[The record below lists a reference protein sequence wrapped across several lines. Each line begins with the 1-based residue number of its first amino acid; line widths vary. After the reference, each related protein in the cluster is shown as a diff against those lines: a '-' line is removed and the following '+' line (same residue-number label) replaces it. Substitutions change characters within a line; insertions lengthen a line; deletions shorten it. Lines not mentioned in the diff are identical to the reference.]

1 MKKTHFSHIL
11 RSALSVLLAVSL
23 LVGTVPAVFAADTA
37 GNSASRLEISGINKL
52 DKNSLMVNYLDYLN
66 SNVAF
71 KLPNGV
77 KEDDDISVI
86 IRVDRPS
93 LMDAYGRTDKTMS
106 LQEYAVTDEAKA
118 VINKIEERKAQ
129 LLTLFDEQGV
139 KYKLGE
145 DYNTLFSGFEI
156 LIKGGDYAV
165 TCKSLGAAET
175 ASISQE
181 YQSMATQLV
190 ENEVNVLE
198 SGIFNTTGI
207 EYDGTG
213 MVVAVLDTG
222 LDSDH
227 TAFSPDNFTST
238 KLGLTYDQVAALVA
252 GTKANELSNGSL
264 TVDNVF
270 INNKVPF
277 GYDYA
282 DNDPDVYSTH
292 NNHGTHVSGVIV
304 GKDDVI
310 TGVAPN
316 AQLVSMKIFSDIQDT
331 AMSSWILAAL
341 EDCVILGV
349 DVINMSLGTA
359 CGFSHEGEE
368 ELLSGVYDRIREAG
382 IAVVVAASNSYNSAY
397 GSEANGNLPLT
408 SNPDSGTVG
417 SPGTYAGTLSIA
429 SVNGV
434 ETPYIKF
441 GETIMYF
448 DEANDNGGKE
458 QHFFETLLGEATSKE
473 MEYVTIPGVG
483 RSADYTGLDVKGKI
497 ALVRRGQNTFEEKA
511 MIAEA
516 QGAAGIIIY
525 NNVSGE
531 IKMNI
536 GDAKLAVCSISQDD
550 GEVLAAQASG
560 TLHISVDQTSG
571 PFMSDFSSWG
581 PTPSLG
587 IKPEITAHGGNI
599 LSSVTGG
606 DYDRLSGTSMACP
619 NMAGAVV
626 LMHQYVVENFPS
638 IANDTGAVTA
648 MVNRLLMSTAGIL
661 INQNGEPYAVRKQ
674 GAGLANLNAAL
685 GTPACIITYDKSGKV
700 MDTTKLELGHDP
712 DKTGIYE
719 MTFAVDN
726 FGKSDL
732 SYVLST
738 KVITEGVSDTKTNA
752 GKTTVT
758 EEAYVL
764 AGAGMEI
771 LSVEGGSVDGTT
783 ISVAAGKQAKVSV
796 RITLTEENKNYLD
809 KSFENGMYVEGFLSL
824 DAASGTDID
833 MNVPYLAYYGDWTRA
848 PMFDLEYYDTNAD
861 ELDDGIDAE
870 DKLMADSF
878 PTRAVGGLTGDY
890 VSYLGSYYFT
900 QDPRDIVI
908 PANRD
913 YISLSNQDSA
923 VHALRFVWAG
933 MLRAA
938 KEMRITV
945 VDDATGEVVYETV
958 DYDIRKSYGDGGTI
972 RPSNIE
978 VEFDTQ
984 DFNLPNN
991 GQYTVRL
998 EGLMDYEDGG
1008 KDTNKRNVFE
1018 FPLMTDYQAPT
1029 VTDVEYYYE
1038 YDKTA
1043 KKNRLYA
1050 KLSVYDNH
1058 FAMSGQLGYV
1068 VMGEDENGNATPEM
1082 KAFEQYMTPIYSRK
1096 NDTTVVTVELTDYL
1110 YQIKANAMNKNSFVF
1125 TAYDYALNY
1134 ATYEIRLPDQ
1144 YIDFALSEDI
1154 VDQTVVLSPNEVFT
1168 LAPVVYP
1175 ATQWGELLEFSSQK
1189 PGVANVVDDKIV
1201 AVAPGTTIIKIK
1213 DPNSDKNIT
1222 FTVKVLSEEDEGYRR
1237 YDKPVANNFNL
1248 YGYYTNKAYY
1258 MLDNEDKDIGDTG
1271 NYRFFEGNYSLSLY
1285 PSEAVTLMY
1294 ELSAYFPRNTQVV
1307 FESSNE
1313 SIVKINE
1320 AGMVTAVAEGFSS
1333 VTIKVQLDG
1342 KNTYYS
1348 ESVSVEVKD
1357 PFDAANGILNH
1368 YYGNGGLV
1376 EVPKRLS
1383 LKEIGSFAFSNFDYV
1398 DKTPEELAIDD
1409 RETSKQWF
1417 IGDNTITKVVL
1428 PEGVEKINAYAFAN
1442 LTALEEVVLP
1452 STLTAIEYGAF
1463 FNCSA
1468 LKKITFSGEN
1478 NVIIINQHAFE
1489 GCDLEGT
1496 IDLSAACVISDYAF
1510 AGNRDLT
1517 GIVTGDALLSI
1528 SQYSFAGCKSLK
1540 DVTITSKLVKYG
1552 AYAFTGCESLTSFEV
1567 NALVLPEGMFY
1578 ECESLTSVVIG
1589 SVVNEI
1595 GEFAFRDTA
1604 VESFEVKEGNK
1615 AYQAGKKNY
1624 VLSADGKTLFAV
1636 APTISG
1642 AFTAEDI
1649 DGATVTT
1656 IGAGAFSHN
1665 TGVTSV
1671 NLPSVTVLGDYAFG
1685 SSENIEKITLG
1696 DLTDIGE
1703 YAFFETA
1710 ITTLPA
1716 FTKETKIG
1724 RYAFAF
1730 TDITS
1735 VTVPD
1740 GMEVAEGVFS
1750 ECDKL
1755 TTVKVGNN
1763 VVLGKYAFGM
1773 DKDSIFKVHHY
1784 DKGGERYFYYVF
1796 ASSLQNVTI
1805 GDNVTIG
1812 ETAFTNAASL
1822 KKVTLGK
1829 GAKLGKMAFYNNASL
1844 VDIDLSEVLE
1854 IGEYALSGDVY
1865 YTCLDE
1871 NMTVAAIDSEGRYMY
1886 TYHAPAIKS
1895 ANLSAATVIGEYAF
1909 AYCRDMKTVVLG
1921 DAITEVQPYTF
1932 AGCTGLESI
1941 NLSKIETVG
1950 EYAFTEC
1957 SSLKAADLSAAT
1969 YIDKYAFVYN
1979 SSLESVTFNADPLKQ
1994 AQQEA
1999 DKPETRHAGDH
2010 TEDKDEPVRE
2020 ESAGLY
2026 IGEGAFSYCEKLT
2039 SVKNLGKVTE
2049 VGNYAFA
2056 YAGLTSAD
2064 LTNAVYVGDHAFMKE
2079 EYTPFKV
2086 TFGTAVATFGEN
2098 PFALCVLTPLH
2109 EVITTEFNGNKY
2121 EEKNP
2126 TYAINDNVTV
2136 YEGGLYFRVPNG
2148 WEMVAYTGE
2157 NRNPVLM
2164 EDTVRVGAM
2173 AFAGSTVKMVTLPY
2187 TVAAVGHK
2195 AFYECADLS
2204 TVVFSSYESPI
2215 LEEAFD
2221 PTYYESYEH
2230 IPGSG
2235 DYGTYTDYEGNDVLI
2250 VGQNIIPYFMWNATG
2265 GMYSNV
2271 FYGAN
2276 FVDYVGYVD
2285 HKLTMVRPVNGQGYE
2300 NYIYNHY
2307 FDLRVMGAAAAD
2319 DVTLAA
2325 INAIKR
2331 IPERVTLN
2339 DRAVVEAARTAY
2351 NKIATTE
2358 QQALVTNYDVLVTAE
2373 QRIKALSSEE
2383 DDTDGE
2389 GEDNGASCEKKV
2401 NLTWLWILLLF
2412 LFNDA
2417 VILWAIW
2424 AYKKGYFTKKYL
2436 KNFFKTLP
2444 GRIVRFFKKLPG
2456 RTLRVIKATP
2466 GFMKKLPG
2474 RLWRGLKATGRFF
2487 AAVGKGIARIA
2498 VKVWKAAVALVLLI
2512 VAKCKAL
2519 KKQAPESTEEIPAEE
2534 ISAEETPA
2542 EEVAES
2548 ETEPVEIVE
2557 AVEAVEVCDA
2567 CDAPTEVL
2575 SPEDAPVAETPAK
2588 AKKAKKEK
2596 KEKKPVNTGLIKLIA
2611 WIAVGALALGGV
2623 VWVAVSSNGGGNTPY
2638 HGYDDEGY
2646 TVAVRFDA
2654 NGGQFGDNVNTT
2666 SVVDTFNPLAIA
2678 NGAEGDVQI
2687 SLLDPSDSRR
2697 GESNAFTVKRAKH
2710 VFAGWYANRQQSGTD
2725 ENGNP
2730 VYTYSKQWNFG
2741 SDRITVNTAGNYT
2754 ATDPV
2759 LTLYAVWVPL
2769 FEVHFYDRANPDA
2782 DPQVLEFNP
2791 NDGVDLTV
2799 PHWDEKT
2806 GTMAMGKYPAIAGK
2820 TFEKVYYDA
2829 AGQKPVE
2836 GAAAVHPGKVN
2847 SATGQ
2852 AENAVLKLYIDYT
2865 EGDWYHIYNAQ
2876 QLANNININGHYVLH
2891 ADLDFTDVS
2900 WPRAFTTGTFNG
2912 SIEGNG
2918 HVIKN
2923 VSVIQKD
2930 YQKPAGGLFG
2940 ALGAD
2945 AALTNVTFE
2954 GITFTLQ
2961 SGTRATSPAFGVL
2974 AGNIAADATLTDVTV
2989 KGKLQIDSASST
3001 TLKSDCA
3008 IGLVCGVGDASAV
3021 TAEITCEAVGEAAD
3035 TVKIAVD
3042 GNEVTVEFVE

>member
-23 LVGTVPAVFAADTA
+23 LMGTVPAVFAAGTA
-37 GNSASRLEISGINKL
+37 GGSASRLEISGINKL
-52 DKNSLMVNYLDYLN
+52 DKNSILVNYLDYLN

-71 KLPNGV
+71 KLPEGV

-86 IRVDRPS
+86 IRIDRPS
-93 LMDAYGRTDKTMS
+93 VMDAYGRTDKTMS
-106 LQEYAVTDEAKA
+106 LQEYAATDEAKS
-118 VINKIEERKAQ
+118 VIGKIEERKAQ

-139 KYKLGE
+139 KYTLGE

-156 LIKGGDYAV
+156 LIKGGDYAA
-165 TCKSLGAAET
+165 TCQSLGAAET
-175 ASISQE
+175 ATISQE
-181 YQSMATQLV
+181 YKSMATQLV

-227 TAFSPDNFTST
+227 TAFSPNNFTST
-238 KLGLTYDQVAALVA
+238 KLGLTYDQVAAVLDKTTA
-252 GTKANELSNGSL
+252 YEWADGNL

-359 CGFSHEGEE
+359 CGFDHEGEE
-368 ELLSGVYDRIREAG
+368 ELLSGVYQRIREAG

-397 GSEANGNLPLT
+397 SSEANGNLPLT

-417 SPGTYAGTLSIA
+417 SPGTYPGTLSIA

-458 QHFFETLLGEATSKE
+458 QKFFETLLGDATSKE

-525 NNVSGE
+525 NNVSGD

-560 TLHISVDQTSG
+560 VLHISLDQTSG

-626 LMHQYVVENFPS
+626 LMHQYVVENFPA

-674 GAGLANLNAAL
+674 GAGLADLNAAL
-685 GTPACIITYDKSGKV
+685 GTPACIITYDKDGKE

-712 DKTGIYE
+712 DKTGVYE

-726 FGKSDL
+726 FGKNAL

-764 AGAGMEI
+764 AGAKLEI
-771 LSVEGGSVDGTT
+771 LSVEGGSADGNT
-783 ISVAAGKQAKVSV
+783 ISVDAGKQAKVSV
-796 RITLTEENKNYLD
+796 RITLTDENKNYLN

-824 DAASGTDID
+824 DASAGTDID

-861 ELDDGIDAE
+861 ELDDGIDIE
-870 DKLMADSF
+870 DKLMADAF
-878 PTRAVGGLTGDY
+878 ATRAVGGLTGDF

-908 PANRD
+908 AANRD
-913 YISLSNQDSA
+913 YISLSNQDGS
-923 VHALRFVWAG
+923 VHSLRYVWAG

-938 KEMRITV
+938 KEMRVKV
-945 VDDATGEVVYETV
+945 VDTATGEVVFETV
-958 DYDIRKSYGDGGTI
+958 DYDIRKSYGDGGPI

-978 VEFDTQ
+978 IEFDTQ

-991 GQYTVRL
+991 GQYIVRL

-1008 KDTNKRNVFE
+1008 KDTNRNNVFE
-1018 FPLMTDYQAPT
+1018 FPLMTDYEAPT

-1038 YDKTA
+1038 YDKTL

-1058 FAMSGQLGYV
+1058 YAMSGQLGYV
-1068 VMGEDENGNATPEM
+1068 VMSQDENGNATPEM
-1082 KAFEQYMTPIYSRK
+1082 KAFEQYMTPIYSKK

-1110 YQIKANAMNKNSFVF
+1110 YQIKANSMNKNSFVF
-1125 TAYDYALNY
+1125 TTYDYALNY

-1144 YIDFALSEDI
+1144 YIDFAMAEDI
-1154 VDQTVVLSPNEVFT
+1154 EQTVALSPNEVFT

-1189 PGVANVVDDKIV
+1189 PSVANVVDDKIV

-1285 PSEAVTLMY
+1285 PSESVTLLH

-1307 FESSNE
+1307 YESSNE
-1313 SIVKINE
+1313 NIVKINE

-1333 VTIKVQLDG
+1333 VTVKVQLDG

-1417 IGDNTITKVVL
+1417 IGDSTITKVVL

-1442 LTALEEVVLP
+1442 LTALEEIVLP

-1463 FNCSA
+1463 YNCSS
-1468 LKKITFSGEN
+1468 LKKVTFSGEN

-1528 SQYSFAGCKSLK
+1528 SQYAFAGCKSLK

-1589 SVVNEI
+1589 PDVNEI

-1604 VESFEVKEGNK
+1604 VETFEIKEGNK

-1624 VLSADGKTLFAV
+1624 ILSSDGKTLSAV
-1636 APTISG
+1636 APTVSG

-1649 DGATVTT
+1649 GGADVTA
-1656 IGAGAFSHN
+1656 IGGGAFSHN
-1665 TGVTSV
+1665 TNVTSV
-1671 NLPSVTVLGDYAFG
+1671 TLPSVTVLGDYAFG
-1685 SSENIEKITLG
+1685 SADSLAKIALG
-1696 DLTDIGE
+1696 DLTTIGE

-1716 FTKETKIG
+1716 FTKDTKIG

-1735 VTVPD
+1735 VTIPD

-1773 DKDSIFKVHHY
+1773 NKDAIFKVSHY
-1784 DKGGERYFYYVF
+1784 DKGGERYFYYTF

-1854 IGEYALSGDVY
+1854 IGDYALSGDVY

-1871 NMTVAAIDSEGRYMY
+1871 NMTVAAVDSEGRYMY
-1886 TYHAPAIKS
+1886 TYHAPAIKE
-1895 ANLSAATVIGEYAF
+1895 ANLSAATSIGEYAF

-1921 DAITEVQPYTF
+1921 DAITELKPYTF
-1932 AGCTGLESI
+1932 AGCSGLESI

-1957 SSLKAADLSAAT
+1957 ESLQSADLSSAT

-1979 SSLESVTFNADPLKQ
+1979 KSLQSVIFNKDPLKQ
-1994 AQQEA
+1994 SSEEA
-1999 DKPETRHAGDH
+1999 DKPVEESADRKLTRHAGGH
-2010 TEDKDEPVRE
+2010 EEKKEPVRE

-2064 LTNAVYVGDHAFMKE
+2064 LTSAVYVGDHAFMKE

-2086 TFGTAVATFGEN
+2086 TFGTAVTTFGDN
-2098 PFALCVLTPLH
+2098 PFALCILTPLH
-2109 EVITTEFNGNKY
+2109 EVKVTEFNGNKY

-2157 NRNPVLM
+2157 NLNPVLM

-2173 AFAGSTVKMVTLPY
+2173 AFAGSAVKMVTLPY

-2204 TVVFSSYESPI
+2204 TVVFGSYEAPI
-2215 LEEAFD
+2215 LEETFD
-2221 PTYYESYEH
+2221 PTYYETYEH

-2235 DYGTYTDYEGNDVLI
+2235 DYGTYTDYDGNEVAI
-2250 VGQNIIPYFMWNATG
+2250 IGQNIVPFFMWNATG

-2383 DDTDGE
+2383 GDNAGE
-2389 GEDNGASCEKKV
+2389 GEGNGSSCEKKA

-2412 LFNDA
+2412 LLNDA
-2417 VILWAIW
+2417 IILWAIW

-2436 KNFFKTLP
+2436 KDFFKKLPGRIARFFKKLP
-2444 GRIVRFFKKLPG
+2444 GRIVRFFKA
-2456 RTLRVIKATP
+2456 VP

-2474 RLWRGLKATGRFF
+2474 RLWRGLKAIGRFCVR
-2487 AAVGKGIARIA
+2487 AGKWIACVAKKAWKGI
-2498 VKVWKAAVALVLLI
+2498 VALALLI
-2512 VAKCKAL
+2512 AALFKKKEKAPATAE
-2519 KKQAPESTEEIPAEE
+2519 KTPAEE
-2534 ISAEETPA
+2534 TAEEVVEETPA
-2542 EEVAES
+2542 ETAE
-2548 ETEPVEIVE
+2548 EIPVEVI
-2557 AVEAVEVCDA
+2557 
-2567 CDAPTEVL
+2567 
-2575 SPEDAPVAETPAK
+2575 PEDPSAGETIELNEMLAFESFAEKTPAEEPSV
-2588 AKKAKKEK
+2588 KAKKER
-2596 KEKKPVNTGLIKLIA
+2596 KPVNTGLIKLIA

-2623 VWVAVSSNGGGNTPY
+2623 VWMAVAANGGGNTPY
-2638 HGYDDEGY
+2638 HGYDDKGY
-2646 TVAVRFDA
+2646 TVAVKFDA

-2666 SVVDTFNPLAIA
+2666 SIVDTFNPLEIA
-2678 NGAEGDVQI
+2678 GGAEGDVQI
-2687 SLLDPSDSRR
+2687 PLLDPADSRR
-2697 GESNAFTVKRAKH
+2697 GDSNAFTVKRAKH
-2710 VFAGWYANRQQSGTD
+2710 VFAGWYANRQQNGTD

-2769 FEVHFYDRANPDA
+2769 FEVHFYDRSNPDA
-2782 DPQVLEFNP
+2782 DPKVVEFNP
-2791 NDGVDLTV
+2791 NDGIDLTV

-2806 GTMAMGKYPAIAGK
+2806 GTMAMGKYPAVSGK
-2820 TFEKVYYDA
+2820 TFDKVYYDA
-2829 AGQKPVE
+2829 AGTQPVSGE
-2836 GAAAVHPGKVN
+2836 AAVHPGKVN
-2847 SATGQ
+2847 GATGQ
-2852 AENAVLKLYIDYT
+2852 AENAVLKLYIDYV

-2876 QLANNININGHYVLH
+2876 QLANNVNVNGHYVLH
-2891 ADLDFTDVS
+2891 GDLDFSDVN

-2918 HVIKN
+2918 HTIKN
-2923 VSVIQKD
+2923 VAVVQKD

-2940 ALGAD
+2940 TLGAD
-2945 AALTNVTFE
+2945 AALTNLTFE

-2974 AGNIAADATLTDVTV
+2974 AGSISADTTLTDVTV
-2989 KGKLQIDSASST
+2989 KGKLQIDSACST
-3001 TLKSDCA
+3001 TLKEDCA

-3021 TAEITCEAVGEAAD
+3021 TAEITYEAVGDAAD
-3035 TVKIAVD
+3035 TVKITVE
-3042 GNEVTVEFVE
+3042 GNEVNVEFTE

>member
-23 LVGTVPAVFAADTA
+23 LMGTVPAVFAAGTA
-37 GNSASRLEISGINKL
+37 GGSASRLEISGINKL
-52 DKNSLMVNYLDYLN
+52 DKNSISVNYLDYLN
-66 SNVAF
+66 GNVAF
-71 KLPNGV
+71 KLPDGV

-86 IRVDRPS
+86 VRVDRPS
-93 LMDAYGRTDKTMS
+93 VMDAYGRTDKTMS

-118 VINKIEERKAQ
+118 VIGKIEERKAQ
-129 LLTLFDEQGV
+129 LLTLFDEQGIR
-139 KYKLGE
+139 YTLGE

-156 LIKGGDYAV
+156 VIKGGDYAV
-165 TCKSLGAAET
+165 TCQSLGAAET
-175 ASISQE
+175 AVISQK

-222 LDSDH
+222 LDSNH

-282 DNDPDVYSTH
+282 DKDPDVYSTH

-316 AQLVSMKIFSDIQDT
+316 AQLVSMKIFSDIQDS

-359 CGFSHEGEE
+359 CGFDHEGEE
-368 ELLSGVYDRIREAG
+368 ELLSGVYQRIREAG

-417 SPGTYAGTLSIA
+417 SPGTYPGTLSIA

-441 GETIMYF
+441 GDTIMYF

-458 QHFFETLLGEATSKE
+458 QHFFETLLGDATSKE

-525 NNVSGE
+525 NNVSGD

-638 IANDTGAVTA
+638 IAEDTGAVTA

-661 INQNGEPYAVRKQ
+661 INTNGEPYAVRKQ
-674 GAGLANLNAAL
+674 GAGLADLNAAL
-685 GTPACIITYDKSGKV
+685 GTPACIITYDKDGKA

-764 AGAGMEI
+764 AGATLEI
-771 LSVEGGSVDGTT
+771 LSVDGGSADGNT

-796 RITLTEENKNYLD
+796 RITLTDENKNYLD

-824 DAASGTDID
+824 DASSGTDID
-833 MNVPYLAYYGDWTRA
+833 LNVPYLAYYGDWTRA

-861 ELDDGIDAE
+861 ELDDGIDVE

-878 PTRAVGGLTGDY
+878 ATRAVGGLQGDY

-900 QDPRDIVI
+900 QDPKDIVI
-908 PANRD
+908 AANRD
-913 YISLSNQDSA
+913 YISLSNQDGA

-938 KEMRITV
+938 KEIHIKV
-945 VDDATGEVVYETV
+945 VDNATGEVVYETV

-998 EGLMDYEDGG
+998 EGVMDYADGG
-1008 KDTNKRNVFE
+1008 KDTNKNNVFE
-1018 FPLMTDYQAPT
+1018 FPLMTDYEAPT

-1038 YDKTA
+1038 YDKTL

-1058 FAMSGQLGYV
+1058 YAMSGQLGYV
-1068 VMGEDENGNATPEM
+1068 VMGVDENDNASPEM
-1082 KAFEQYMTPIYSRK
+1082 KAFEQYMTPIYSKK

-1110 YQIKANAMNKNSFVF
+1110 YRIKNDAMNKNSFVF

-1144 YIDFALSEDI
+1144 YIDFAMGEDI
-1154 VDQTVVLSPNEVFT
+1154 EQTVVLSPNEVFT

-1201 AVAPGTTIIKIK
+1201 AVAPGTTIIKVK
-1213 DPNSDKNIT
+1213 DPNSEKNIT
-1222 FTVKVLSEEDEGYRR
+1222 FTVKVLDEEDEGYRR

-1258 MLDNEDKDIGDTG
+1258 MLDNDDKDIGDTG
-1271 NYRFFEGNYSLSLY
+1271 NYRFFEGNYNLSMY
-1285 PSEAVTLMY
+1285 PSEAVTLQY
-1294 ELSAYFPRNTQVV
+1294 ELSAYFPKNTKVV

-1320 AGMVTAVAEGFSS
+1320 AGMITAVAEGFSS

-1383 LKEIGSFAFSNFDYV
+1383 LKEIGSFAFSNFDYI
-1398 DKTPEELAIDD
+1398 DKTPEELEIDD
-1409 RETSKQWF
+1409 RELSKQWF
-1417 IGDNTITKVVL
+1417 IGDSTITKVVL

-1442 LTALEEVVLP
+1442 LTALEEIVLP

-1463 FNCSA
+1463 YNCSS

-1510 AGNRDLT
+1510 AGNRDLV

-1528 SQYSFAGCKSLK
+1528 SQYAFAGCRSLK

-1552 AYAFTGCESLTSFEV
+1552 AYAFTGCEALTSFEV

-1589 SVVNEI
+1589 SAVNEI

-1604 VESFEVKEGNK
+1604 VATFEVKEGSK
-1615 AYQAGKKNY
+1615 AYQAGKKSY
-1624 VLSADGKTLFAV
+1624 VLSADGKTLSAV
-1636 APTISG
+1636 APTVSG
-1642 AFTAEDI
+1642 TFTAEDI
-1649 DGATVTT
+1649 DGADVTA
-1656 IGAGAFSHN
+1656 IGSGAFSHN
-1665 TGVTSV
+1665 REITSV
-1671 NLPSVTVLGDYAFG
+1671 NLPAVTVLGDYAFG
-1685 SSENIEKITLG
+1685 SSDHIEKITLG
-1696 DLTDIGE
+1696 KLTAIGE
-1703 YAFFETA
+1703 YAFFETS
-1710 ITTLPA
+1710 ITVLPS
-1716 FTKETKIG
+1716 FTKDTKIG

-1750 ECDKL
+1750 ECDEL

-1773 DKDSIFKVHHY
+1773 NKDAIFKVSHY
-1784 DKGGERYFYYVF
+1784 DKGGERYFYYTF

-1854 IGEYALSGDVY
+1854 IGDYALSGDVY

-1871 NMTVAAIDSEGRYMY
+1871 NMTVAAVDSEGRYMY
-1886 TYHAPAIKS
+1886 TYHAPAIKKADLSS
-1895 ANLSAATVIGEYAF
+1895 ATAIGEYAF
-1909 AYCRDMKTVVLG
+1909 AYCLDMETVVLPE
-1921 DAITEVQPYTF
+1921 AITELKPYTF
-1932 AGCTGLESI
+1932 AGCSALESI
-1941 NLSKIETVG
+1941 NLGKVTTVG
-1950 EYAFTEC
+1950 DYAFTEC
-1957 SSLKAADLSAAT
+1957 GALKSADLSAAT
-1969 YIDKYAFVYN
+1969 SIGEYAFVYN
-1979 SSLESVTFNADPLKQ
+1979 KALNGVTFNKEGA
-1994 AQQEA
+1994 
-1999 DKPETRHAGDH
+1999 T
-2010 TEDKDEPVRE
+2010 
-2020 ESAGLY
+2020 

-2039 SVKNLGKVTE
+2039 SVSNLGKVTE
-2049 VGNYAFA
+2049 IGNYAFA
-2056 YAGLTSAD
+2056 YSALTSAD
-2064 LTNAVYVGDHAFMKE
+2064 LTSAVSVGDHAFMKE

-2086 TFGTAVATFGEN
+2086 TFGTAVTTFGDN
-2098 PFALCVLTPLH
+2098 PFALCVLSPLY
-2109 EVITTEFNGNKY
+2109 EVTVTEFNGNKY

-2157 NRNPVLM
+2157 NRNPVVM

-2173 AFAGSTVKMVTLPY
+2173 AFAGSAVKMVTLPY

-2204 TVVFSSYESPI
+2204 TVVFGSYEAPI
-2215 LEEAFD
+2215 LEESFD
-2221 PTYYESYEH
+2221 PTYYETYEH

-2235 DYGTYTDYEGNDVLI
+2235 DYGTYTDYDGNEIAI
-2250 VGQNIIPYFMWNATG
+2250 VGQNIVPFFMWNATG

-2383 DDTDGE
+2383 GDDAGE
-2389 GEDNGASCEKKV
+2389 GEGNGSSCEKKA

-2412 LFNDA
+2412 LLNDA
-2417 VILWAIW
+2417 IILWAIW
-2424 AYKKGYFTKKYL
+2424 AYKKGYFTKAYL
-2436 KNFFKTLP
+2436 KAFFKALP
-2444 GRIVRFFKKLPG
+2444 GRIADFFKKLPG
-2456 RTLRVIKATP
+2456 RTVRFFKAIP

-2474 RLWRGLKATGRFF
+2474 RVWRGLKAIGRFCVR
-2487 AAVGKGIARIA
+2487 AGKWIARVAKKAWKGI
-2498 VKVWKAAVALVLLI
+2498 VALALLI
-2512 VAKCKAL
+2512 AAL
-2519 KKQAPESTEEIPAEE
+2519 FKKKEKTPDTAEEIPAEE

-2596 KEKKPVNTGLIKLIA
+2596 KERKPVNTGLIKLIA

-2623 VWVAVSSNGGGNTPY
+2623 VWVAVSSNGGGSTPY
-2638 HGYDDEGY
+2638 HGYDDKGY
-2646 TVAVRFDA
+2646 TVAVKFDA

-2666 SVVDTFNPLAIA
+2666 SIVDTFNPLEIA

-2687 SLLDPSDSRR
+2687 PLLDPADSRR
-2697 GESNAFTVKRAKH
+2697 GDSNAFTVKRAKH

-2725 ENGNP
+2725 ESGNP
-2730 VYTYSKQWNFG
+2730 VYTYSRQWNFDA
-2741 SDRITVNTAGNYT
+2741 DRITVNTAGNYT

-2782 DPQVLEFNP
+2782 DPKVVEFNP
-2791 NDGVDLTV
+2791 NDGIDLTV

-2820 TFEKVYYDA
+2820 TFDKVYYDA
-2829 AGQKPVE
+2829 AGNQPVSGE
-2836 GAAAVHPGKVN
+2836 AAVHPGKVN

-2852 AENAVLKLYIDYT
+2852 AENAVLKLYVDYI

-2876 QLANNININGHYVLH
+2876 QLADNINVNGHYVLH
-2891 ADLDFTDVS
+2891 ADLDFTDVN

-2918 HVIKN
+2918 HTIKN

-2930 YQKPAGGLFG
+2930 YQKPASGLFG
-2940 ALGAD
+2940 TLGAD
-2945 AALTNVTFE
+2945 AVLTNLTFE

-2974 AGNIAADATLTDVTV
+2974 AGTIAADTTLTDVTV
-2989 KGKLQIDSASST
+2989 KGKLQIDSACST
-3001 TLKSDCA
+3001 TLKEDCA

-3021 TAEITCEAVGEAAD
+3021 TAEITCEAVGDAAD
-3035 TVKIAVD
+3035 TVKITVE
-3042 GNEVTVEFVE
+3042 GNEVNVEFAE

>member
-23 LVGTVPAVFAADTA
+23 LMGTVPAVFAAGYA
-37 GNSASRLEISGINKL
+37 GNAPSRLEISGINKL
-52 DKNSLMVNYLDYLN
+52 DKDSLLVNYLDYLN

-71 KLPNGV
+71 KLPDGV
-77 KEDDDISVI
+77 KEDDDLSVI
-86 IRVDRPS
+86 IRVDRTS
-93 LMDAYGRTDKTMS
+93 VMEAYDRTDKTMS
-106 LQEYAVTDEAKA
+106 LQEYATTDEAKA
-118 VINKIEERKAQ
+118 VIAAIDERKAE
-129 LLTLFDEQGV
+129 LLTLFDEQGIT
-139 KYKLGE
+139 YKLGE

-156 LIKGGDYAV
+156 MIKGGDYAT
-165 TCKSLGAAET
+165 TCKSLGAAES
-175 ASISQE
+175 AAISQE
-181 YQSMATQLV
+181 YKSMGTQLV

-222 LDSDH
+222 LDSNH
-227 TAFSPDNFTST
+227 TAFSPNNFTST
-238 KLGLTYDQVAALVA
+238 QLGLTYDQVAALIDKTTA
-252 GTKANELSNGSL
+252 YEWANGNL

-368 ELLSGVYDRIREAG
+368 ELLSGVYDRIRAAG

-397 GSEANGNLPLT
+397 GSDANGNLPLT

-429 SVNGV
+429 SVSGV
-434 ETPYIKF
+434 ETPYIKY
-441 GETIMYF
+441 GSTIMYF

-458 QHFFETLLGEATSKE
+458 QHFFEKLLGEASSKE
-473 MEYVTIPGVG
+473 MEYITIPGVG

-536 GDAKLAVCSISQDD
+536 GDAQLAVCSISQND
-550 GEVLAAQASG
+550 GEVLAAKASG
-560 TLHISVDQTSG
+560 KLMISVDQTSG

-587 IKPEITAHGGNI
+587 IKPELTAHGGNI

-638 IANDTGAVTA
+638 IAENTGAVTA
-648 MVNRLLMSTAGIL
+648 MVNRLLMSTANIL
-661 INQNGEPYAVRKQ
+661 INTNGQPYAVRKQ

-685 GTPACIITYDKSGKV
+685 GTPACIITYDSKGNV
-700 MDTTKLELGHDP
+700 MDTTKLELGDDP
-712 DKTGIYE
+712 NKTGVYE
-719 MTFAVDN
+719 MVFTVDN
-726 FGKSDL
+726 FGKNDL
-732 SYVLST
+732 SYVLTT
-738 KVITEGVSDTKTNA
+738 KVLTEGVSDTKTNA

-764 AGAGMEI
+764 EGAKLEI
-771 LSVEGGSVDGTT
+771 LSVDGGSADGST

-796 RITLTEENKNYLD
+796 RITLTDANKNYLN

-824 DAASGTDID
+824 DAKSGTDID
-833 MNVPYLAYYGDWTRA
+833 MNVPYLAYYGDWTVA

-870 DKLMADSF
+870 DKLMADAF

-890 VSYLGSYYFT
+890 VSYLGSYYFQ
-900 QDPRDIVI
+900 QDPSDIVI

-913 YISLSNQDSA
+913 YISLSNQDGSI
-923 VHALRFVWAG
+923 HALRFVWAG
-933 MLRAA
+933 MLRGA
-938 KEMRITV
+938 KEMKIQV
-945 VDDATGEVVYETV
+945 IDDATGEVVYETV

-972 RPSNIE
+972 RPSNID

-984 DFNLPNN
+984 DLNLPNN

-998 EGLMDYEDGG
+998 DGLMDYGDGG
-1008 KDTNKRNVFE
+1008 VTTNKRNVFE
-1018 FPLMTDYQAPT
+1018 FPLMTDYEAPT
-1029 VTDVEYYYE
+1029 VTNVEYYYE

-1050 KLSVYDNH
+1050 KIAVYDNH
-1058 FAMSGQLGYV
+1058 YSMSGQLGYV
-1068 VMGEDENGNATPEM
+1068 TMGEDENGNPTPEM
-1082 KAFEQYMTPIYSRK
+1082 KTFEQYMTPIYSKK

-1110 YQIKANAMNKNSFVF
+1110 YQIKAGATNKNSFVF
-1125 TAYDYALNY
+1125 TTYDYALNY

-1144 YIDFALSEDI
+1144 YIDFAAQEDI

-1168 LAPVVYP
+1168 LAPIVYP
-1175 ATQWGELLEFSSQK
+1175 ATQWGELLEFTTQK
-1189 PGVANVVDDKIV
+1189 PSVANVVDNKIV
-1201 AVAPGTTIIKIK
+1201 AVAPGTTVIKVK
-1213 DPNSDKNIT
+1213 DPNSDKNFT
-1222 FTVKVLSEEDEGYRR
+1222 FTVKVLDEDDEGYRR

-1258 MLDNEDKDIGDTG
+1258 MLNSEDKDIGDTG
-1271 NYRFFEGNYSLSLY
+1271 NYRFFEGNYFLSMY
-1285 PSEAVTLMY
+1285 PSESVTLLY
-1294 ELSAYFPRNTQVV
+1294 ELSAYFPKDTQVV
-1307 FESSNE
+1307 YESSNE

-1320 AGMVTAVAEGFSS
+1320 AGMITAVAEGFSS
-1333 VTIKVQLDG
+1333 VTVKILLDG
-1342 KNTYYS
+1342 KSTYYS
-1348 ESVSVEVKD
+1348 ESVSIEVKD

-1398 DKTPEELAIDD
+1398 DKTPEELEIDD

-1442 LTALEEVVLP
+1442 LTALEEIVLP

-1463 FNCSA
+1463 YNCSS

-1510 AGNRDLT
+1510 AGNRDLE

-1528 SQYSFAGCKSLK
+1528 SQYAFAGCKSLK

-1578 ECESLTSVVIG
+1578 ECDNLASVVIG
-1589 SVVNEI
+1589 AAVNEI

-1604 VESFEVKEGNK
+1604 VNSFEIKEGNK
-1615 AYQAGKKNY
+1615 AYQIGKKNY
-1624 VLSADGKTLFAV
+1624 ILSADGKTLAVV
-1636 APTISG
+1636 APTFTG
-1642 AFTAEDI
+1642 AFTADDI
-1649 DGATVTT
+1649 GGTAVTA
-1656 IGAGAFSHN
+1656 IGGGAFSHN
-1665 TGVTSV
+1665 DTVTSV
-1671 NLPSVTVLGDYAFG
+1671 NLPQVTVLGDYAFG
-1685 SSENIEKITLG
+1685 SSDEIAKVTLG
-1696 DLTDIGE
+1696 NLTSIGE
-1703 YAFFETA
+1703 YAFFETS

-1716 FTKETKIG
+1716 FTKDTKIG

-1730 TDITS
+1730 TNITS
-1735 VTVPD
+1735 VTIPD

-1755 TTVKVGNN
+1755 VTVKVGNN
-1763 VVLGKYAFGM
+1763 VILGKYAFGM
-1773 DKDSIFKVHHY
+1773 DKDSIFKVKHY

-1805 GDNVTIG
+1805 GDNVVIG

-1844 VDIDLSEVLE
+1844 AEIDLSKVLE

-1871 NMTVAAIDSEGRYMY
+1871 NMSVAAIDKEGRYMY
-1886 TYHAPAIKS
+1886 TYHAPAIKK
-1895 ANLSAATVIGEYAF
+1895 ADLSSATVIGEYAF

-1921 DAITEVQPYTF
+1921 DAITEVKPYTF
-1932 AGCTGLESI
+1932 AGCTGLTEI
-1941 NLSKIETVG
+1941 NLDKITTVG

-1957 SSLKAADLSAAT
+1957 ESLKKADLSSAT

-1979 SSLESVTFNADPLKQ
+1979 KSLTTVILNANPLKQ
-1994 AQQEA
+1994 AAEETPAEDTETA
-1999 DKPETRHAGDH
+1999 DHVARHVDADEEKETVKVEH
-2010 TEDKDEPVRE
+2010 
-2020 ESAGLY
+2020 SGLY

-2039 SVKNLGKVTE
+2039 SVSNLGKVTDI
-2049 VGNYAFA
+2049 GSYAFA
-2056 YAGLTSAD
+2056 YAGLSSAD
-2064 LTNAVYVGDHAFMKE
+2064 LTDAVKVGDHAFLKE

-2086 TFGTAVATFGEN
+2086 TLGTAITYFGDN
-2098 PFALCVLTPLH
+2098 PFALCVLSPLYQM
-2109 EVITTEFNGNKY
+2109 ETTEFNGVKY
-2121 EEKNP
+2121 EEK
-2126 TYAINDNVTV
+2126 TYTYTINENVTV
-2136 YEGGLYFRVPNG
+2136 YEGGLYVRVPYG
-2148 WEMVAYTGE
+2148 WEMVSYTGAGE
-2157 NRNPVLM
+2157 TPVLM
-2164 EDTVRVGAM
+2164 DDTVRVGAM
-2173 AFAGSTVKMVTLPY
+2173 SFVGSAVKMVTLPY

-2204 TVVFSSYESPI
+2204 TIVFSSYDAPI

-2221 PTYYESYEH
+2221 PTYYETYEH
-2230 IPGSG
+2230 IPGAG
-2235 DYGTYTDYEGNDVLI
+2235 DYGTYTDYDGNEVDI

-2276 FVDYVGYVD
+2276 FVDYVGYVEN
-2285 HKLTMVRPVNGQGYE
+2285 KLTMVRPVNGQGYE

-2319 DVTLAA
+2319 DVTLSA
-2325 INAIKR
+2325 INAIKL
-2331 IPERVTLN
+2331 IPERVSLN
-2339 DRAVVEAARTAY
+2339 DRAVVEAARVAY

-2358 QQALVTNYDVLVTAE
+2358 QQALVSNYDTLVTAE

-2383 DDTDGE
+2383 GDAAVDEGEGDTDT
-2389 GEDNGASCEKKV
+2389 CEKKSV
-2401 NLTWLWILLLF
+2401 PGWLWILLLF
-2412 LFNDA
+2412 VLNDA
-2417 VILWAIW
+2417 IILWAIW
-2424 AYKKGYFTKKYL
+2424 AYKKGYFTKEYL

-2444 GRIVRFFKKLPG
+2444 ARTVRFFKKLPG
-2456 RTLRVIKATP
+2456 RTVR
-2466 GFMKKLPG
+2466 FFKKLPG
-2474 RLWRGLKATGRFF
+2474 RVCRAAKAVARFTVRV
-2487 AAVGKGIARIA
+2487 AK
-2498 VKVWKAAVALVLLI
+2498 KVWKLLVAFGLLI
-2512 VAKCKAL
+2512 AGL
-2519 KKQAPESTEEIPAEE
+2519 FKKNKKDAEPAEE
-2534 ISAEETPA
+2534 TASADEVLAEEAPIEETPA
-2542 EEVAES
+2542 EEIVDES
-2548 ETEPVEIVE
+2548 AETEETPAEESAEAVIAEEAPVEE
-2557 AVEAVEVCDA
+2557 A
-2567 CDAPTEVL
+2567 
-2575 SPEDAPVAETPAK
+2575 PAK

-2596 KEKKPVNTGLIKLIA
+2596 QARQPLNTGLIKMIA
-2611 WIAVGALALGGV
+2611 WIAAGALVLGGV

-2638 HGYDDEGY
+2638 DKYDEQGY
-2646 TVAVRFDA
+2646 TVAIKFDA

-2666 SVVDTFNPLAIA
+2666 SIVDTFNPVEIA
-2678 NGAEGDVQI
+2678 NGSEGEVRI
-2687 SLLDPSDSRR
+2687 PLLEPNDSRR
-2697 GESNAFTVKRAKH
+2697 GDNNTFNVKRAKY
-2710 VFAGWYANRQQSGTD
+2710 VLAGWYVNRQENGTD

-2730 VYTYSKQWNFG
+2730 VYTYSKQWNFD
-2741 SDRITVNTAGNYT
+2741 SDRVIVNTGGNYT

-2769 FEVHFYDRANPDA
+2769 FEVQFYDRANPDQ
-2782 DPQVLEFNP
+2782 PLKVKEFNP
-2791 NDGVDLTV
+2791 NEGLNLTI
-2799 PHWDEKT
+2799 PQWDENT
-2806 GTMAMGKYPAIAGK
+2806 GVMAMGEYPSVSGK
-2820 TFEKVYYDA
+2820 TFNKVYYDA
-2829 AGQKPVE
+2829 AGSQPVT
-2836 GAAAVHPGKVN
+2836 GDSAVHPGKVN
-2847 SATGQ
+2847 NATGQ

-2876 QLANNININGHYVLH
+2876 QLADNININGHYVLH
-2891 ADLDFTDVS
+2891 ADLDFSNVS

-2918 HVIKN
+2918 HSIKN
-2923 VSVIQKD
+2923 VTVIQKD

-2945 AALTNVTFE
+2945 ATLTDLTFDN
-2954 GITFTLQ
+2954 ITFTLQ
-2961 SGTRATSPAFGVL
+2961 SGTRVTSPAFGVL
-2974 AGNIAADATLTDVTV
+2974 AGTIAAEATLTEVTV
-2989 KGKLQIDSASST
+2989 KGTLQIDSACST

-3008 IGLVCGVGDASAV
+3008 IGLVCGAGDASAV
-3021 TAEITCEAVGEAAD
+3021 TADITYEAVGEAAD
-3035 TVKIAVD
+3035 TVKITEKD
-3042 GNEVTVEFVE
+3042 GVVTVEFV

>member
-1 MKKTHFSHIL
+1 MKKTHVSHIL

-23 LVGTVPAVFAADTA
+23 LMGTVPAVFAAA
-37 GNSASRLEISGINKL
+37 GSDASRLEISGINKL
-52 DKNSLMVNYLDYLN
+52 DKESIIVNYMDYLN

-71 KLPNGV
+71 KLPDGV
-77 KEDDDISVI
+77 TNDDEISVI
-86 IRVDRPS
+86 IRVDRTS
-93 LMDAYGRTDKTMS
+93 LMEAYDRTDKAMS
-106 LQEYAVTDEAKA
+106 LQEYTLTEEAKA
-118 VINKIEERKAQ
+118 VTDAIAARKAE
-129 LLTLFDEQGV
+129 LLALFDEQGV
-139 KYKLGE
+139 EYTLGE
-145 DYNTLFSGFEI
+145 DYTTLFSGFEI
-156 LIKGGDYAV
+156 VIKGADYAA
-165 TCKSLGAAET
+165 TCQSLGAAES
-175 ASISQE
+175 AVISQE
-181 YQSMATQLV
+181 YKSMDTELV
-190 ENEVNVLE
+190 ENEVNVYE
-198 SGIFNTTGI
+198 TGIFNTTGVN
-207 EYDGTG
+207 YDGSG

-222 LDSDH
+222 LDSNH
-227 TAFSPDNFTST
+227 TAFSTNNFTST
-238 KLGLTYDQVAALVA
+238 QLGLTYDQVAALIDKTTA
-252 GTKANELSNGSL
+252 YQWANGNL

-359 CGFSHEGEE
+359 CGFDHEGEE
-368 ELLSGVYDRIREAG
+368 ELLSGVYQRLRDAG

-397 GSEANGNLPLT
+397 GSDANGNLPLT

-417 SPGTYAGTLSIA
+417 SPGTYSGTLSVA

-434 ETPYIKF
+434 ETPYIKY
-441 GETIMYF
+441 GSTIMYF

-458 QHFFETLLGEATSKE
+458 QHFFEKLLGDASSKE

-536 GDAKLAVCSISQDD
+536 GDAQLAVCSISQDD
-550 GEVLAAQASG
+550 GEVLAAHATG
-560 TLHISVDQTSG
+560 KLLISVDQTSG

-587 IKPEITAHGGNI
+587 IKPEITGHGGNI

-606 DYDRLSGTSMACP
+606 GYDRLNGTSMACP
-619 NMAGAVV
+619 NLAGAVV

-638 IANDTGAVTA
+638 IANDAAKVTA
-648 MVNRLLMSTAGIL
+648 MSNRLLMSTADIL
-661 INQNGEPYAVRKQ
+661 INTNGEPYAVRKQ
-674 GAGLANLNAAL
+674 GAGLADILAAVNS
-685 GTPACIITYDKSGKV
+685 PAYIITYDKNGNE
-700 MDTTKLELGHDP
+700 MDTTKLELGDDP
-712 DKTGIYE
+712 NKTGVYE

-726 FGKSDL
+726 FGKTDL
-732 SYVLST
+732 TYVLST
-738 KVITEGVSDTKTNA
+738 KVLTEGVSDTKTNA
-752 GKTTVT
+752 GETTVT
-758 EEAYVL
+758 EQAYVL
-764 AGAGMEI
+764 QGAKLEI
-771 LSVEGGSVDGTT
+771 LSVDGGSVDGSNVT
-783 ISVAAGKQAKVSV
+783 VAAGKQAKLSV
-796 RITLTEENKNYLD
+796 RITLTDSNKQYLD

-824 DAASGTDID
+824 TAKSGTTYDLS
-833 MNVPYLAYYGDWTRA
+833 VPYLAYYGDWNKA

-861 ELDDGIDAE
+861 ELDTGLDEE
-870 DKLMADSF
+870 DKLKADSF
-878 PTRAVGGLTGDY
+878 ATRAVGGLQGDY

-900 QDPRDIVI
+900 QDPRDMVI
-908 PANRD
+908 AANRE
-913 YISLSNQDSA
+913 YISLSNQDGS

-938 KEMRITV
+938 QRIDIEV
-945 VDDATGEVVYETV
+945 IDDATGEVVYETI
-958 DYDIRKSYGDGGTI
+958 DYDVRKSYGDGGTI
-972 RPSNIE
+972 RPSNID

-991 GQYTVRL
+991 GRYTVRL
-998 EGLMDYEDGG
+998 KGYTDYGTDGG
-1008 KDTNKRNVFE
+1008 AATNASNIFE
-1018 FPLMTDYQAPT
+1018 FPLTTDYEAPT
-1029 VTDVEYYYE
+1029 VNDVEFYYE

-1050 KLSVYDNH
+1050 KIAVYDNH
-1058 FAMSGQLGYV
+1058 YAMSGQLGYV
-1068 VMGEDENGNATPEM
+1068 TMGEDENGNPTPEM
-1082 KAFEQYMTPIYSRK
+1082 KAFEQYMTPIYSKR
-1096 NDTTVVTVELTDYL
+1096 NDTTIVTVELTDYL
-1110 YQIKANAMNKNSFVF
+1110 YQIKSGATNKNTFVF
-1125 TAYDYALNY
+1125 TTYDYALNY

-1144 YIDFALSEDI
+1144 YIDFTLSEEI
-1154 VDQTVVLSPNEVFT
+1154 QQSITLSPNEVFT
-1168 LAPVVYP
+1168 LEPIVYP
-1175 ATQWGELLEFSSQK
+1175 ATQWGELLEFTSQK
-1189 PGVANVVDDKIV
+1189 PSVANVVDNKIV
-1201 AVAPGTTIIKIK
+1201 AVAPGTTIIKVK
-1213 DPNSDKNIT
+1213 DPNSDKSLT
-1222 FTVKVLSEEDEGYRR
+1222 FTVKVLDEDDDGYRR

-1258 MLDNEDKDIGDTG
+1258 MLDNESKDLGDTG
-1271 NYRFFEGNYSLSLY
+1271 NYRFFEGNYMLSMY

-1294 ELSAYFPRNTQVV
+1294 ELSAYFPKDTQVV

-1313 SIVKINE
+1313 SIVKVNE
-1320 AGMVTAVAEGFSS
+1320 AGMITAVAEGFSS
-1333 VTIKVQLDG
+1333 VTMKILLDG
-1342 KNTYYS
+1342 KSTYYS
-1348 ESVSVEVKD
+1348 ESVTVEVKD

-1398 DKTPEELAIDD
+1398 DKTAEELEIDD
-1409 RETSKQWF
+1409 REQSKQWF

-1442 LTALEEVVLP
+1442 LTALEEIVLP

-1463 FNCSA
+1463 FGCSS

-1510 AGNRDLT
+1510 AGNRDLV

-1528 SQYSFAGCKSLK
+1528 SQYAFAGCKKLK

-1578 ECESLTSVVIG
+1578 ECDNLTSVVIG
-1589 SVVNEI
+1589 AAVNEI

-1604 VESFEVKEGNK
+1604 VNSFEIKEGNK
-1615 AYQAGKKNY
+1615 AYQIGTKNY
-1624 VLSADGKTLFAV
+1624 ILSADGKTLAVV
-1636 APTISG
+1636 APTFSG
-1642 AFTAEDI
+1642 AFTADDI
-1649 DGATVTT
+1649 GGATVTA
-1656 IGAGAFSHN
+1656 IGGGAFSHN
-1665 TGVTSV
+1665 NKVTSV
-1671 NLPSVTVLGDYAFG
+1671 TLPSVTVLGDYAFG
-1685 SSENIEKITLG
+1685 SSEDIEKVTLG
-1696 DLTDIGE
+1696 NLTTIGE

-1716 FTKETKIG
+1716 FTKDTKIG

-1750 ECDKL
+1750 ECSKL

-1763 VVLGKYAFGM
+1763 VILGKYAFGM
-1773 DKDSIFKVHHY
+1773 DKDSIFKVSHY

-1796 ASSLQNVTI
+1796 SSALQNVTI

-1829 GAKLGKMAFYNNASL
+1829 GAKLGKMAFYNNVSL
-1844 VDIDLSEVLE
+1844 AEIDLSKVLE
-1854 IGEYALSGDVY
+1854 IGDYALSGDVY
-1865 YTCLDE
+1865 YTCLDDS
-1871 NMTVAAIDSEGRYMY
+1871 MTVAAVDSEGRYMY
-1886 TYHAPAIKS
+1886 TYHAPAIKFADLSS
-1895 ANLSAATVIGEYAF
+1895 AIVVGSYAF
-1909 AYCRDMKTVVLG
+1909 AYCRDMKTVILG
-1921 DAITEVQPYTF
+1921 DAITEVKPYTF
-1932 AGCTGLESI
+1932 AGCTGLTEI
-1941 NLSKIETVG
+1941 NLDKITTVG
-1950 EYAFTEC
+1950 EYAFSEC
-1957 SSLKAADLSAAT
+1957 GSLKKADLSSAT

-1979 SSLESVTFNADPLKQ
+1979 KSLTTVIFNKDPLNQ
-1994 AQQEA
+1994 NEA
-1999 DKPETRHAGDH
+1999 ETPAEDAETANHVARHV
-2010 TEDKDEPVRE
+2010 DKDEDK
-2020 ESAGLY
+2020 ESVKVEHSGLY
-2026 IGEGAFSYCEKLT
+2026 IGEGAFSYTEKLT
-2039 SVKNLGKVTE
+2039 TVTNLNKVTDIS
-2049 VGNYAFA
+2049 GYAFA
-2056 YAGLTSAD
+2056 HSALASAD
-2064 LTNAVYVGDHAFMKE
+2064 LSGAVKIGDHAFMKE
-2079 EYTPFKV
+2079 KYAAFQV
-2086 TFGTAVATFGEN
+2086 TLGTSIVYMGDN
-2098 PFALCVLTPLH
+2098 PFALCVLSPLYQV
-2109 EVITTEFNGNKY
+2109 ETTEFNGVKY
-2121 EEKNP
+2121 EEKIY
-2126 TYAINDNVTV
+2126 TYTINDNVTV
-2136 YEGGLYFRVPNG
+2136 YEGGLYVRVPNG
-2148 WEMVAYTGE
+2148 WEMISYTGAGE
-2157 NRNPVLM
+2157 TPVLM

-2173 AFAGSTVKMVTLPY
+2173 AFTGSKVKMVTLPY

-2204 TVVFSSYESPI
+2204 TVVFGSYNAPI

-2221 PTYYESYEH
+2221 PTYYETYEH
-2230 IPGSG
+2230 VPGSG
-2235 DYGTYTDYEGNDVLI
+2235 DYGTYTDYDGNKVEI

-2276 FVDYVGYVD
+2276 FVDYVGYVEN
-2285 HKLTMVRPVNGQGYE
+2285 KLTMVRPVNGQGYE

-2319 DVTLAA
+2319 NVTLTA
-2325 INAIKR
+2325 INAIKL

-2373 QRIKALSSEE
+2373 QRIKALSTVDE
-2383 DDTDGE
+2383 DTTTDE
-2389 GEDNGASCEKKV
+2389 GDGKSDSCEKKGV
-2401 NLTWLWILLLF
+2401 PGWLWILILF
-2412 LFNDA
+2412 LVNDA
-2417 VILWAIW
+2417 IILWAIW
-2424 AYKKGYFTKKYL
+2424 AYKKGYFTKEYL

-2444 GRIVRFFKKLPG
+2444 ARTATFFKKLPGRTVRFFKKLPG
-2456 RTLRVIKATP
+2456 RLCRAGKA
-2466 GFMKKLPG
+2466 
-2474 RLWRGLKATGRFF
+2474 
-2487 AAVGKGIARIA
+2487 IARFSVRVA
-2498 VKVWKAAVALVLLI
+2498 KKVWKWMVAFGLLVAGL
-2512 VAKCKAL
+2512 CKKL
-2519 KKQAPESTEEIPAEE
+2519 KKDKKTDESVEEVSAEDASVEE
-2534 ISAEETPA
+2534 ISAEVAPAVEEAAEIEETPA
-2542 EEVAES
+2542 EE
-2548 ETEPVEIVE
+2548 IVE
-2557 AVEAVEVCDA
+2557 
-2567 CDAPTEVL
+2567 
-2575 SPEDAPVAETPAK
+2575 ETPAEEITEEAPVEEKKTKKVK
-2588 AKKAKKEK
+2588 APKAP
-2596 KEKKPVNTGLIKLIA
+2596 KEKKPINTGLIKLIA

-2623 VWVAVSSNGGGNTPY
+2623 VWMIADANRGGDTPY
-2638 HGYDDEGY
+2638 DEYDAMGY
-2646 TVAVRFDA
+2646 TVAIKFDA

-2666 SVVDTFNPLAIA
+2666 SVVDTFNPHEVA
-2678 NGAEGDVQI
+2678 NGSDVAQI
-2687 SLLDPSDSRR
+2687 ALLDPSDNRR
-2697 GESNAFTVKRAKH
+2697 GENNFYTVKRAKY
-2710 VFAGWYANRQQSGTD
+2710 VLAGWYAMD
-2725 ENGNP
+2725 EQGNP
-2730 VYTYSKQWNFG
+2730 YKQWNFD
-2741 SDRITVNTAGNYT
+2741 SDRVPVPVNGNYT
-2754 ATDPV
+2754 SSDPV

-2769 FEVHFYDRANPDA
+2769 FEVQFYDISNPDQ
-2782 DPQVLEFNP
+2782 PLKTKEFNP
-2791 NDGVDLTV
+2791 NDGLNLTV

-2806 GTMAMGKYPAIAGK
+2806 GTMAMGEYPSVSGK
-2820 TFEKVYYDA
+2820 TFDKVYYDVAKTNPVTGDA
-2829 AGQKPVE
+2829 AI
-2836 GAAAVHPGKVN
+2836 HPGEIN
-2847 SATGQ
+2847 PTTGK
-2852 AENAVLKLYIDYT
+2852 AENTVLKLYIDYT

-2876 QLANNININGHYVLH
+2876 QLANNINLNGHYVLH

-2900 WPRAFTTGTFNG
+2900 WPRAFTTGAFNG

-2923 VSVIQKD
+2923 VTVIQKD

-2940 ALGAD
+2940 TLGASAVLSD
-2945 AALTNVTFE
+2945 VTFDN
-2954 GITFTLQ
+2954 ITFTLQ
-2961 SGTRATSPAFGVL
+2961 SGTRATSPTFGVL
-2974 AGNIAADATLTDVTV
+2974 AGTLSGDASLTNVTV
-2989 KGKLQIDSASST
+2989 KGKLQIDSACST
-3001 TLKSDCA
+3001 TLKEDCA
-3008 IGLVCGVGDASAV
+3008 IGLVCGVGDATAV

-3035 TVKIAVD
+3035 TVKITVD
-3042 GNEVTVEFVE
+3042 GNEVTVKFE

>member
-23 LVGTVPAVFAADTA
+23 LMGTVPAVLAADTA
-37 GNSASRLEISGINKL
+37 GSTASRLEISGINKL
-52 DKNSLMVNYLDYLN
+52 DKNSLSVNYLDYLN

-71 KLPNGV
+71 KLPDGV
-77 KEDDDISVI
+77 KADDDISVI
-86 IRVDRPS
+86 IRVDRTS
-93 LMDAYGRTDKTMS
+93 VMDAYDRTDKTMS
-106 LQEYAVTDEAKA
+106 LQEYALTDEAKA
-118 VINKIEERKAQ
+118 VIAAIDARKAQ
-129 LLTLFDEQGV
+129 LLTLLDEQGIE
-139 KYKLGE
+139 YQLGE

-156 LIKGGDYAV
+156 KIKGGDYAV
-165 TCKSLGAAET
+165 TCQSLGAAET
-175 ASISQE
+175 AVISQA

-222 LDSDH
+222 LDSNH
-227 TAFSPDNFTST
+227 TAFSPNNFTSN
-238 KLGLTYDQVAALVA
+238 KLGLTYDQVASLIDKTTAYKWA
-252 GTKANELSNGSL
+252 DGNL

-368 ELLSGVYDRIREAG
+368 ELLSGVYDRIRAAG

-417 SPGTYAGTLSIA
+417 SPGTYPGTLSIA

-434 ETPYIKF
+434 ETPYIKY
-441 GETIMYF
+441 GSTIMYF
-448 DEANDNGGKE
+448 DEANDNAGNE
-458 QHFFETLLGEATSKE
+458 QHFFEKLLGEASSKE
-473 MEYVTIPGVG
+473 MEYITIPGVG
-483 RSADYTGLDVKGKI
+483 RSADYTGLNVKGKI
-497 ALVRRGQNTFEEKA
+497 VLVRRGQNTFEEKA

-536 GDAKLAVCSISQDD
+536 GDAQLAVCSISQDD
-550 GEVLAAQASG
+550 GEVLAAKASG
-560 TLHISVDQTSG
+560 KLTISVDQTSG

-626 LMHQYVVENFPS
+626 LMHQYVVENFPA
-638 IANDTGAVTA
+638 IADDAGAVTA

-661 INQNGEPYAVRKQ
+661 INTNGEPYAVRKQ

-685 GTPACIITYDKSGKV
+685 STPACLITYDQKGNA
-700 MDTTKLELGHDP
+700 MDTTKLELGDDP
-712 DKTGIYE
+712 SKTGVYE

-738 KVITEGVSDTKTNA
+738 KVITEGVSDTKTNS

-764 AGAGMEI
+764 AGAKLEI
-771 LSVEGGSVDGTT
+771 FSVDGGSADGST
-783 ISVAAGKQAKVSV
+783 IKVAAGKQAKVTV
-796 RITLTEENKNYLD
+796 RITLTDANKKYLD

-824 DAASGTDID
+824 DAKSGTEYDL
-833 MNVPYLAYYGDWTRA
+833 NVPYLAYYGDWTRA

-861 ELDDGIDAE
+861 ELDDGIDVE

-878 PTRAVGGLTGDY
+878 ATRAVGGLQGDY

-900 QDPRDIVI
+900 QDPKDIVI
-908 PANRD
+908 AANRD
-913 YISLSNQDSA
+913 YISLSNQDGA

-938 KEMRITV
+938 KEIHITV
-945 VDDATGEVVYETV
+945 TDNATGEVVYDTI
-958 DYDIRKSYGDGGTI
+958 DYDVRKAYGDGGTI
-972 RPSNIE
+972 RPSNID

-984 DFNLPNN
+984 NFNLPNN

-998 EGLMDYEDGG
+998 EGVMDYGDGG
-1008 KDTNKRNVFE
+1008 KDTNKKNVFE
-1018 FPLMTDYQAPT
+1018 FPLMTDYEAPT
-1029 VTDVEYYYE
+1029 VTGVEYYYE

-1058 FAMSGQLGYV
+1058 YAMSGQLGYV
-1068 VMGEDENGNATPEM
+1068 VMGKDENDNAAPEM
-1082 KAFEQYMTPIYSRK
+1082 KAFEQYMTPIYSKK

-1110 YQIKANAMNKNSFVF
+1110 YRIKSGAMNKNSFVF
-1125 TAYDYALNY
+1125 TTYDYALNY

-1144 YIDFALSEDI
+1144 YIDFAMAEDI
-1154 VDQTVVLSPNEVFT
+1154 EQTVVLSPNEVFT

-1175 ATQWGELLEFSSQK
+1175 ATQWGELLEFTSQK
-1189 PGVANVVDDKIV
+1189 PSVANVVDDKIV
-1201 AVAPGTTIIKIK
+1201 AVAPGTTIIKVK
-1213 DPNSDKNIT
+1213 DPNSDKSLT
-1222 FTVKVLSEEDEGYRR
+1222 FTVKVLDEEDEGYRR
-1237 YDKPVANNFNL
+1237 YDKPVANNFDL

-1271 NYRFFEGNYSLSLY
+1271 NYRFFEGNYHLSLY

-1294 ELSAYFPRNTQVV
+1294 ELSAYFPKNTQVV

-1348 ESVSVEVKD
+1348 ESVSIEVKD

-1383 LKEIGSFAFSNFDYV
+1383 LKEIGSFAFSNFDYI
-1398 DKTPEELAIDD
+1398 DKTPEELEIDD
-1409 RETSKQWF
+1409 RELSKQWF

-1428 PEGVEKINAYAFAN
+1428 PEGIEKINAYAFAN
-1442 LTALEEVVLP
+1442 LTALEEIVLP

-1463 FNCSA
+1463 YNCSS

-1510 AGNRDLT
+1510 AGNKDLT

-1528 SQYSFAGCKSLK
+1528 SQYAFAGCKSLK
-1540 DVTITSKLVKYG
+1540 DVTITAGLVKYG
-1552 AYAFTGCESLTSFEV
+1552 AYAFTGCEALSSFEV

-1578 ECESLTSVVIG
+1578 ECEGLTSVVIG
-1589 SVVNEI
+1589 PDVNEI

-1604 VESFEVKEGNK
+1604 VETFEIKEGHK
-1615 AYQAGKKNY
+1615 AYQAGKKSY
-1624 VLSADGKTLFAV
+1624 ILSADGKTLVAV
-1636 APTISG
+1636 APTVSG
-1642 AFTAEDI
+1642 SFNAEDI
-1649 DGATVTT
+1649 GGAAVTA
-1656 IGAGAFSHN
+1656 IGGGAFSHN
-1665 TGVTSV
+1665 TSVTSV
-1671 NLPSVTVLGDYAFG
+1671 NLPQVTVLGDYAFG
-1685 SSENIEKITLG
+1685 SSKAIEKITLG
-1696 DLTDIGE
+1696 DLTAIGE

-1710 ITTLPA
+1710 ISKLPA
-1716 FTKETKIG
+1716 FTKDTKIG

-1735 VTVPD
+1735 VIVPD
-1740 GMEVAEGVFS
+1740 GMEIGEGVFS

-1755 TTVKVGNN
+1755 TTVVVGDN
-1763 VVLGKYAFGM
+1763 VILGKYAFGM
-1773 DKDSIFKVHHY
+1773 NKDSIFKVQHY
-1784 DKGGERYFYYVF
+1784 DKGGERYFYYTF
-1796 ASSLQNVTI
+1796 SSALKNVTI

-1844 VDIDLSEVLE
+1844 VDIDLSKAVE
-1854 IGEYALSGDVY
+1854 IGDYALSGDVY
-1865 YTCLDE
+1865 FTCLDE
-1871 NMTVAAIDSEGRYMY
+1871 NMSVAAVDSDGRYMY
-1886 TYHAPAIKS
+1886 TYHAPAIKK
-1895 ANLSAATVIGEYAF
+1895 ADLSSATVIGEYAF
-1909 AYCRDMKTVVLG
+1909 AYCLDLKTVVLG
-1921 DAITEVQPYTF
+1921 EAITEIKPYTF
-1932 AGCTGLESI
+1932 AGCSALETI
-1941 NLSKIETVG
+1941 NLSAITTVG

-1957 SSLKAADLSAAT
+1957 GALKKADLSSAT

-1979 SSLESVTFNADPLKQ
+1979 KSLQSVIFNKDPLKQ
-1994 AQQEA
+1994 SSEET
-1999 DKPETRHAGDH
+1999 DKPVDESVDRHVARHA
-2010 TEDKDEPVRE
+2010 DKDEDKEFVKE

-2026 IGEGAFSYCEKLT
+2026 VGEGAFSYCEKLT
-2039 SVKNLGKVTE
+2039 SVSNLGKVTE

-2064 LTNAVYVGDHAFMKE
+2064 LTGAVYVGDHAFMKE

-2086 TFGTAVATFGEN
+2086 TFGTAVTTFGDN
-2098 PFALCVLTPLH
+2098 PFALCVISPLYQ
-2109 EVITTEFNGNKY
+2109 VDVTEFNGNKY

-2126 TYAINDNVTV
+2126 TYTINDNVTV
-2136 YEGGLYFRVPNG
+2136 YEGGLYVRVPNG

-2157 NRNPVLM
+2157 DLNPVLM

-2173 AFAGSTVKMVTLPY
+2173 AFAGSAVKMVTLPY

-2204 TVVFSSYESPI
+2204 TVVFGSYNAPI
-2215 LEEAFD
+2215 LEESFD
-2221 PTYYESYEH
+2221 PTYYETYEH

-2235 DYGTYTDYEGNDVLI
+2235 DYGTYTDYDGNEIAI
-2250 VGQNIIPYFMWNATG
+2250 VGEGIVPFFMWNATG

-2285 HKLTMVRPVNGQGYE
+2285 HKLTMVRPTNGQGYE

-2319 DVTLAA
+2319 NVTLAA

-2331 IPERVTLN
+2331 IPERVSLN

-2373 QRIKALSSEE
+2373 QRLKALSAEE
-2383 DDTDGE
+2383 DNTTPE
-2389 GEDNGASCEKKV
+2389 GNSEKTPHTKQV
-2401 NLTWLWILLLF
+2401 KGLSWFWILLLF
-2412 LFNDA
+2412 LVNDA
-2417 VILWAIW
+2417 IILWAIW
-2424 AYKKGYFTKKYL
+2424 AYKKGYFTKEYL
-2436 KNFFKTLP
+2436 KDFFKRLP
-2444 GRIVRFFKKLPG
+2444 GRTVRFLKKLPGRTVRFFKKLPG
-2456 RTLRVIKATP
+2456 R
-2466 GFMKKLPG
+2466 
-2474 RLWRGLKATGRFF
+2474 
-2487 AAVGKGIARIA
+2487 IARLCK
-2498 VKVWKAAVALVLLI
+2498 KVWKAI
-2512 VAKCKAL
+2512 VAGAL
-2519 KKQAPESTEEIPAEE
+2519 WIAALFRKKQKDTDPVKEAEMVEETA
-2534 ISAEETPA
+2534 SAEEALADEAPVEETA
-2542 EEVAES
+2542 E
-2548 ETEPVEIVE
+2548 EIVE
-2557 AVEAVEVCDA
+2557 AEEIPVEETPDESSEDASVEVA
-2567 CDAPTEVL
+2567 
-2575 SPEDAPVAETPAK
+2575 PAK

-2596 KEKKPVNTGLIKLIA
+2596 KARKPLNVDLIKMIA
-2611 WIAVGALALGGV
+2611 WIAAGALALGGV
-2623 VWVAVSSNGGGNTPY
+2623 VWVAVTSDGGGNTPY
-2638 HGYDDEGY
+2638 HSYDEKGY
-2646 TVAVRFDA
+2646 TVAVKFDA

-2666 SVVDTFNPLAIA
+2666 SIVDTFNPLEIA
-2678 NGAEGDVQI
+2678 NGSEGEVRI
-2687 SLLDPSDSRR
+2687 PLLEPHDSRR
-2697 GESNAFTVKRAKH
+2697 GDNNTFVVKRAKYIL
-2710 VFAGWYANRQQSGTD
+2710 AGWYVNREESGTD

-2741 SDRITVNTAGNYT
+2741 SDRVVVNTDGSYT

-2769 FEVHFYDRANPDA
+2769 FEVQFYDRANPDQ
-2782 DPQVLEFNP
+2782 PLKTKEFNP
-2791 NDGVDLTV
+2791 NEGLNLTI
-2799 PHWDEKT
+2799 PTWDEST
-2806 GTMAMGKYPAIAGK
+2806 GVMAMGEYPSVSGK
-2820 TFEKVYYDA
+2820 TFDKVYYDA
-2829 AGQKPVE
+2829 AGTQPVS
-2836 GAAAVHPGKVN
+2836 GDSAVHPGKVN

-2852 AENAVLKLYIDYT
+2852 AEDAVLKLYIDYT

-2876 QLANNININGHYVLH
+2876 QLADNININGHYVLH
-2891 ADLDFTDVS
+2891 ADLDFTNVS

-2918 HVIKN
+2918 HTIKN
-2923 VSVIQKD
+2923 VTVIQKD

-2940 ALGAD
+2940 TLGAD
-2945 AALTNVTFE
+2945 ATLTDLTFE

-2961 SGTRATSPAFGVL
+2961 SGTRVTSPAFGVL
-2974 AGNIAADATLTDVTV
+2974 AGTIAGDATLTDVTV
-2989 KGKLQIDSASST
+2989 KGKLQIDSACSN
-3001 TLKSDCA
+3001 TLKPDCA

-3021 TAEITCEAVGEAAD
+3021 TADITYEAVGEAAD
-3035 TVKIAVD
+3035 TVKITVKD
-3042 GNEVTVEFVE
+3042 GEVKVEFVE